1 MDKAK
6 DTLAFVGWFTLGAT
20 AIAVEKCYNTGKHI
34 KSELDNNMPQD
45 LVRYTITN
53 IKARMQHHGKTNESV
68 A

>member
-6 DTLAFVGWFTLGAT
+6 DTLAFIGWFTLGTT

-53 IKARMQHHGKTNESV
+53 IKARMQHHDKTTESV

>member
-6 DTLAFVGWFTLGAT
+6 DTLAFIGWFTLGAT

-53 IKARMQHHGKTNESV
+53 IKTRMQHHVKTTESV